1 MCVRLVIFIP
11 LNNRSSQ
18 KKYVV
23 RTRANSYTR
32 VYITLANRD
41 FQYLLLGMI
50 SIGRFKIFITLNIIK
65 PNLLLICFI

>member
-11 LNNRSSQ
+11 LNRSSQ

-23 RTRANSYTR
+23 RTRASSYTR
-32 VYITLANRD
+32 VYITLANSD

-50 SIGRFKIFITLNIIK
+50 SIGRFNIFITLNIIK